1 MSLLLACATC
11 QPVDHCQ
18 GCLEPLFQTSGTPI
32 VGKSNIP
39 LQLTAS
45 DAGKLVA
52 VQINDM
58 SFWRGVWDYSIVYF
72 KALLE
77 QENNW
82 VAAFLKLKV
91 IILHLIF
98 N

>member
-11 QPVDHCQ
+11 QPIDHCQ
-18 GCLEPLFQTSGTPI
+18 GCLEPLFQTSDTPK
-32 VGKSNIP
+32 VGKSNTP

-58 SFWRGVWDYSIVYF
+58 KFKDVLDKTIPETSDLNEIYSTSTLDC
-72 KALLE
+72 K
-77 QENNW
+77 
-82 VAAFLKLKV
+82 
-91 IILHLIF
+91 
-98 N
+98 